1 MPKGLLG
8 WLQSGRAR
16 EEDDVREAD
25 RLSPAPGA
33 SPGVT
38 VHAASAVAE
47 LGAGAG
53 RGGVSR
59 LGPFDPSAARD
70 GRAWAAIALSG
81 EAAGD
86 VFLAAGGALELPAG
100 LAALLDGAMAAED
113 GAPGRIGRESLAGSV
128 VPGVTGARLLWRGGA
143 RSVLRLG
150 PPPAARWAV
159 EGLRSVAVLAGKLT
173 LVDGE
178 EARDGRAG
186 EVAFVADPAATL
198 HVQSGNDAAVAIGF
212 GRAELSVRLG

>member
-38 VHAASAVAE
+38 VHAASAAAE

-53 RGGVSR
+53 RGGVAR
-59 LGPFDPSAARD
+59 RGPCEPAAGRD

-100 LAALLDGAMAAED
+100 LAALLDGAMAA
-113 GAPGRIGRESLAGSV
+113 
-128 VPGVTGARLLWRGGA
+128 
-143 RSVLRLG
+143 
-150 PPPAARWAV
+150 
-159 EGLRSVAVLAGKLT
+159 
-173 LVDGE
+173 
-178 EARDGRAG
+178 
-186 EVAFVADPAATL
+186 
-198 HVQSGNDAAVAIGF
+198 
-212 GRAELSVRLG
+212 

>member
-8 WLQSGRAR
+8 WLRSGRAR
-16 EEDDVREAD
+16 EEDDGRDGD

-33 SPGVT
+33 LPGVT
-38 VHAASAVAE
+38 VHAFSAVTE

-53 RGGVSR
+53 RGAVSR
-59 LGPFDPSAARD
+59 VGPFDPHATGD
-70 GRAWAAIALSG
+70 GRAWAAVALSG
-81 EAAGD
+81 EATGD
-86 VFLAAGGALELPAG
+86 VFFSAGGAIGLPAG
-100 LAALLDGAMAAED
+100 LAALLDGATTAAED
-113 GAPGRIGRESLAGSV
+113 VPSRIGRESLAGSV
-128 VPGVTGARLLWRGGA
+128 VAGVTGARLLWRGGA

-178 EARDGRAG
+178 EARDVRAG
-186 EVAFVADPAATL
+186 EVAFVADPTATL